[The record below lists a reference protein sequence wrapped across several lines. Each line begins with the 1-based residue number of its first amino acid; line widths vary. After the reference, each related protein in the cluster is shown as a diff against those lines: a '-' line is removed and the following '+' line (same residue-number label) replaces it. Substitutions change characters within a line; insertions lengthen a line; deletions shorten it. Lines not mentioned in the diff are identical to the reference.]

1 MKARMQLIRNFLLQP
16 FRREMSGKHITGG
29 VVVLDFMKMKDCYV
43 SNAVVVYYGYGGIS
57 LHGGAFSG
65 CTLVF
70 SGPAASA
77 LKANN
82 AFADAGWPGVE
93 KMFLSG
99 REVAL

>member
-1 MKARMQLIRNFLLQP
+1 MKARVQLIRNFLLQP
-16 FRREMSGKHITGG
+16 FRRQISGKHITGG
-29 VVVLDFMKMKDCYV
+29 VVVLDFLRMKDCYV

-57 LHGGAFSG
+57 LHGGAFAG

-70 SGPAASA
+70 SGPAGNA

-93 KMFLSG
+93 KMRLSCS
-99 REVAL
+99 EVKL